1 MQRKFPPGKLV
12 TNQFGDNLMMVV
24 GYVPTSP
31 RVRDGRIVNAA
42 SWLVLVL
49 WRGGLTE
56 LHWESLNDRIITLED
71 WEAK

>member
-1 MQRKFPPGKLV
+1 
-12 TNQFGDNLMMVV
+12 MMVV